1 MAQNNDQTSDTN
13 PEVEKGHVDH
23 ELGAEQDHHSVTFN
37 NTQDH
42 VRNMNSN
49 VADHARDVN
58 AAATLALQNAV
69 RHSDMMA
76 NSFGAFFNLNNLI
89 AVDRTWNLD
98 EVSTLVARSGAVRD
112 AIAAEVLRI
121 LSQQGQ
127 GNQG

>member
-1 MAQNNDQTSDTN
+1 MTTNNDPN
-13 PEVEKGHVDH
+13 PEFEKGHIDH

-49 VADHARDVN
+49 SSDHVRNVN
-58 AAATLALQNAV
+58 STSALALSNAV

-76 NSFGAFFNLNNLI
+76 NSFAAFFNLNNLVAI
-89 AVDRTWNLD
+89 DRTWNLD

-112 AIAAEVLRI
+112 AISAEVLRI

-127 GNQG
+127 GNTS